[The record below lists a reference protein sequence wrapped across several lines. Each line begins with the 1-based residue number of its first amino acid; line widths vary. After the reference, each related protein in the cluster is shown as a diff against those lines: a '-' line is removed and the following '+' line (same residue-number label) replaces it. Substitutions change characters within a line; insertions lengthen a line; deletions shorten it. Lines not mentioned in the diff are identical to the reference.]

1 MNNDNF
7 DQFDNSWGSDLGEEI
22 VLDFTPVADIKK
34 EKRNF
39 SKLGFGM
46 AFFILT
52 VLVTVLVLEVVI
64 YKISPEFYFSMLCR
78 NLISPIC
85 IYGFG
90 VPVLWLFLRKMETRT
105 PEKRSMKIK
114 EWLLIFV
121 ICMGLMYLG
130 AKIGNKVLEAISR
143 AFGGYQYGNPVESLI
158 DYNSLW
164 LTAIFT
170 VVIAPIGEELLFRK
184 LIIDRTMKYG
194 SVVSILLSAFLFG
207 LMHGNFSQFF
217 YAFALG
223 IVLGYVYFNT
233 GKIYL
238 TIALHAAVNFVGSI
252 LTSFLQMGLQGY
264 MDDLA
269 AVTNDVEVFGVL
281 ANHWP
286 AVMTVMIYNLLVNLS
301 MVFAIILPI
310 IFRKRIVVQK
320 GEVMLPRG
328 QAFSTVLL
336 NAGMITAISVFA
348 FNFILSILPI

>member
-1 MNNDNF
+1 M
-7 DQFDNSWGSDLGEEI
+7 
-22 VLDFTPVADIKK
+22 
-34 EKRNF
+34 
-39 SKLGFGM
+39 
-46 AFFILT
+46 
-52 VLVTVLVLEVVI
+52 
-64 YKISPEFYFSMLCR
+64 
-78 NLISPIC
+78 
-85 IYGFG
+85 
-90 VPVLWLFLRKMETRT
+90 
-105 PEKRSMKIK
+105 
-114 EWLLIFV
+114 
-121 ICMGLMYLG
+121 
-130 AKIGNKVLEAISR
+130 
-143 AFGGYQYGNPVESLI
+143 
-158 DYNSLW
+158 
-164 LTAIFT
+164 TAIFT

-328 QAFSTVLL
+328 KAFSTVLL